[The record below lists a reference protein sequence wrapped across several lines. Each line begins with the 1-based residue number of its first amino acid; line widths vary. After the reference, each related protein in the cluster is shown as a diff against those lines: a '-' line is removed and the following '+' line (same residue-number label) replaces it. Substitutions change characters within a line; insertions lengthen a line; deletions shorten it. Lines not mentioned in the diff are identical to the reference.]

1 MSKKITAMDYKEW
14 LWERLKDPKE
24 AKVFL
29 EVVFEEYERDGD
41 TQAFLLSLRDL
52 VEAQGGIGKL
62 VSKTKLSRQHLYKV
76 LSSRGNPQMSTILS
90 IMNALGFQISIKLK
104 KAA

>member
-1 MSKKITAMDYKEW
+1 MAKKITTIDYKEW
-14 LWERLKDPKE
+14 LLEQLRDPHE
-24 AKVFL
+24 AQGFL
-29 EVVFEEYERDGD
+29 EVVFEEYEKDGD
-41 TQAFLLSLRDL
+41 TKTFLLCIRDV

-62 VSKTKLSRQHLYKV
+62 VRKTKLSRQHLYKV